1 MKDKMPQ
8 KYEGADLEKQMD
20 YVSRLLALVR
30 EQKISILPSESKK
43 INLLSEM
50 IEDIKDHYTVS
61 ADPDARTG
69 HKTPTSDFFWI

>member
-1 MKDKMPQ
+1 M
-8 KYEGADLEKQMD
+8 
-20 YVSRLLALVR
+20 SRLLALVR
-30 EQKISILPSESKK
+30 EQKISILPSVSEK

-69 HKTPTSDFFWI
+69 HKTLTSDFF